1 MKKTNPQVVE
11 LENNCLI
18 FGIFLAQTND
28 KLNRKTEALKM
39 VGKDA
44 INDRADSEAAD
55 DQTYS

>member
-1 MKKTNPQVVE
+1 ME

-28 KLNRKTEALKM
+28 KLNRKTEALRM

-55 DQTYS
+55 DQTSS